1 MKLPRAPAVTFYSKS
16 NRKNKNR
23 NEENC
28 NGIRNFENETWLY
41 RESLL

>member
-16 NRKNKNR
+16 NGKNKNR

-28 NGIRNFENETWLY
+28 NGIRNFENET
-41 RESLL
+41 

>member
-23 NEENC
+23 NEEKL
-28 NGIRNFENETWLY
+28 NG
-41 RESLL
+41 